1 MSLKT
6 NIAWCDSTWSPM
18 TGCTAIS
25 AGCMHCYA
33 KRMAGKLQRRG
44 TAKYRNGFAPTV
56 HLDDLEEPKHWRKP
70 RKVFVCSMGDLFHE
84 LIPTEFIQRVI
95 AVMEACPHHTFLL
108 LTKRA
113 DRLAAIARPGVLPA
127 NAWAGVSVE
136 NRATLWRLDRLRDV
150 FAVRRFVSFE
160 PLLEDVGQVD
170 LTGIHWV
177 IAGGETGIGARP
189 LDTPVVEALLTRTK
203 FYGLPFFFKQWSEH
217 GQVMNYRPPQ
227 ILGQIWRE
235 WPSPSTPK
243 DAA

>member
-1 MSLKT
+1 MSQHT
-6 NIAWCDSTWSPM
+6 AIQWCDATWNPAS
-18 TGCTAIS
+18 GCTPIS

-33 KRMAGKLQRRG
+33 QRMAEKLRRRG
-44 TAKYRNGFAPTV
+44 TEKYRAGFAPTI
-56 HLDDLEEPKHWRKP
+56 HMDDLEEPKHWRKP

-84 LIPTEFIQRVI
+84 LIPTEFIQRVLETI
-95 AVMEACPHHTFLL
+95 EACPQHTFLL

-136 NRATLWRLDRLRDV
+136 NRATLWRLERLRDAFV
-150 FAVRRFVSFE
+150 PLRFVSFE
-160 PLLEDVGQVD
+160 PLLEDVGPVN

-189 LDTPVVEALLTRTK
+189 LDTPVIEALLTRTK
-203 FYGLPFFFKQWSEH
+203 HYGLPFFFKQWGEAGS
-217 GQVMNYRPPQ
+217 MTNYRPPQ

-235 WPSPSTPK
+235 WPEAK
-243 DAA
+243 A